1 MVNQTK
7 TSTYS
12 DQMATT
18 HTNPTS
24 ILSSIDPSMALNRA
38 PDADQSKPTWL
49 FVHVNDLVF
58 GGFWNEEF
66 KTKINQH
73 FEMEDLGLI
82 KYALGIR
89 ITQLKDH
96 ISLIQDKFIKN
107 ILEEFNLTNCRHTT
121 SPLPG
126 NSKSFKHLPAK
137 SIDHLF
143 NYRRAIGLL
152 QYLVQCTRPDLSFPI
167 PRRPQRPSLQCRQNS
182 LKHQQDHIL
191 GFTDSDWGGSVE
203 SKSFSASI
211 IYYHGTLGWRSHKQ
225 KVVALSSAEAEYNA
239 ATEATQDLLWTK
251 NLLLESTNLK
261 PKLTLFTDNQSTI
274 AIASNHVYHHGT
286 RHINFRLHFIRNLL
300 ENQELKLNYL
310 ETSRM
315 IADSLTK
322 NNPYNKSIDHLKIIF
337 SNNDLSSKEE

>member
-1 MVNQTK
+1 M
-7 TSTYS
+7 
-12 DQMATT
+12 
-18 HTNPTS
+18 
-24 ILSSIDPSMALNRA
+24 
-38 PDADQSKPTWL
+38 WL
-49 FVHVNDLVF
+49 FINVDDLIF
-58 GGFWNEEF
+58 GGSWNEEF
-66 KTKINQH
+66 KTKINH
-73 FEMEDLGLI
+73 CFEMEDLGQI

-89 ITQLKDH
+89 IVQLQDY

-107 ILEEFNLTNCRHTT
+107 ILEEFNLTDCRHTT

-126 NSKSFKHLPAK
+126 NLKSFKLLPSK
-137 SIDHLF
+137 SINHPF

-152 QYLVQCTRPDLSFPI
+152 QYLVQCTRPDLAFAPSFLPQFLGDPKDI
-167 PRRPQRPSLQCRQNS
+167 HFNAVKHVLAYLKSTKHYDLRPRQNN
-182 LKHQQDHIL
+182 LKNQQNHIL
-191 GFTDSDWGGSVE
+191 GFTKSDWGGSE
-203 SKSFSASI
+203 ECKSFSASI

-239 ATEATQDLLWTK
+239 ATEAIQELLWLK
-251 NLLLESTNLK
+251 NLLLETTNLI

-286 RHINFRLHFIRNLL
+286 RHINSRLHFIQNLL
-300 ENQELKLNYL
+300 ENQELQINYL
-310 ETSRM
+310 ETNRM